1 MMECFWAIIIKFE
14 SFQLQP
20 SLSFPSISVIAFDRI
35 RTHGHWTW
43 THRLKTSSSFTVREV
58 SPAFR
63 FAKPLSTVL
72 TYQARRGGGTTI
84 PYHDS
89 LLGRSLASPKVVVR
103 SLRRS
108 RDAPH

>member
-20 SLSFPSISVIAFDRI
+20 SLSFLSISVIAFDRI

-43 THRLKTSSSFTVREV
+43 THRLKTSSSFTMREV

-72 TYQARRGGGTTI
+72 TIKHGAAAAQQFHITTA
-84 PYHDS
+84 